1 MIALDVDIQGAIGD
15 LAVDVRFR
23 TADEPLVIVGP
34 NGAGKTTTLMMILGA
49 MAPRRGRVALGDV
62 PLFHRER
69 GIDVPVER
77 RQIAY
82 LPQQL
87 TLFPHLDVLQNVAYG
102 IRAASRDARMQQ
114 AQVALRDMDAL
125 ALASRRTSA
134 LSGGEAQ
141 RVALARALACRP
153 AALLLDEPLAS
164 LDVTVRQD
172 LRRFLSDRL
181 RAWKL
186 PTVLVTHDRAD
197 AEIVDGQMIVIESG
211 SITQQGRLSELCE
224 RPATEFVKQFASR

>member
-49 MAPRRGRVALGDV
+49 MAP
-62 PLFHRER
+62 
-69 GIDVPVER
+69 
-77 RQIAY
+77 
-82 LPQQL
+82 
-87 TLFPHLDVLQNVAYG
+87 LFPHLDVLQNVAYG

-172 LRRFLSDRL
+172 LRRFLSMRRSL
-181 RAWKL
+181 TAR
-186 PTVLVTHDRAD
+186 
-197 AEIVDGQMIVIESG
+197 
-211 SITQQGRLSELCE
+211 
-224 RPATEFVKQFASR
+224 